1 MTNQEDYHDTVGH
14 ESLAEQSKLLIFIL
28 KYNFFFKYIEQQ
40 KRKIIA
46 FFPDK
51 QTGMCTIIC

>member
-1 MTNQEDYHDTVGH
+1 MIYHENLPDIVGH

-28 KYNFFFKYIEQQ
+28 KYNFFFIYIEQQ

-46 FFPDK
+46 FFPDT
-51 QTGMCTIIC
+51 QTDMCTIIC